1 MQLKYYFYGIIEGKG
16 EKYVFFLIVIE
27 KMRKHTSKQT
37 LQHLEKLKT

>member
-1 MQLKYYFYGIIEGKG
+1 MQIKYYFYGIIEGKG
-16 EKYVFFLIVIE
+16 EKYVFLIVIE